1 MIRRILGHAL
11 TWYAIGALLIL
22 VVVVSSLVPTR
33 ALPHTGMNDKSEHIT
48 AYLGLF
54 LWFGG
59 LLEPRRYAWLAFWLL
74 VMGGGIEIA
83 QGLMGL
89 GREADTYDFLADA
102 VGVGAGMIL
111 CFAGL
116 RHWVSWIEHW
126 TRRR

>member
-1 MIRRILGHAL
+1 MIRRVLGHAL

-22 VVVVSSLVPTR
+22 VVVVSSLVPAR
-33 ALPHTGMNDKSEHIT
+33 ELPHIGMSDKNQHVI
-48 AYLGLF
+48 AYFGLF
-54 LWFGG
+54 VWFGG

-74 VMGGGIEIA
+74 LLGGSIEIA
-83 QGLMGL
+83 QGMMGMD
-89 GREADTYDFLADA
+89 READLYDFLAD
-102 VGVGAGMIL
+102 GIGIGGGLIL

>member
-1 MIRRILGHAL
+1 VIRRVLGHAL

-22 VVVVSSLVPTR
+22 VVVVASLVPAR
-33 ALPHTGMNDKSEHIT
+33 DLPHIGMSDKSEHMI
-48 AYLGLF
+48 AYFGLF

-59 LLEPRRYAWLAFWLL
+59 LLEPRRYAWLTFGLL
-74 VMGGGIEIA
+74 LLGGGMEIA
-83 QGLMGL
+83 QGMMRL
-89 GREADTYDFLADA
+89 GREADLHDFLADGI
-102 VGVGAGMIL
+102 GVGAGLIL